1 MMGVHTVKGLWLG
14 VIKSVRETS
23 LKVNQVETN
32 LDLNRGEGRIFSIT
46 SVGKKAHKTRMSVIE
61 EREN

>member
-1 MMGVHTVKGLWLG
+1 MMGVHMVKDLWLG

-23 LKVNQVETN
+23 LWVNRVETN

-46 SVGKKAHKTRMSVIE
+46 SAGEKGT
-61 EREN
+61 

>member
-1 MMGVHTVKGLWLG
+1 MVGLHMVKGLWLG

-23 LKVNQVETN
+23 LGVNRVETN

-46 SVGKKAHKTRMSVIE
+46 SAGKRGK
-61 EREN
+61 